1 MIIVACKDAIDY
13 DRVETVNY
21 GPFASYG
28 EATEWVENICNHVF
42 AQVVDTTK
50 INPPTNPTE
59 DKDQLRF
66 PW

>member
-42 AQVVDTTK
+42 AQVVDTA
-50 INPPTNPTE
+50 NLNSPNNN
-59 DKDQLRF
+59 DKEQLRF